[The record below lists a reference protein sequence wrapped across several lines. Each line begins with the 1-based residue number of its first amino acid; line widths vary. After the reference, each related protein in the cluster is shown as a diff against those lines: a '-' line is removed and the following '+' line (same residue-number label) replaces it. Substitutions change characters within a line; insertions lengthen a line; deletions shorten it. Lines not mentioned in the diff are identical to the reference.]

1 MEIIMRDFLY
11 ILLYILLRFFVFCIE
26 SPSFIWRNY
35 YLACFLLNHW
45 LVIYMLRMYL
55 PRFSIGLVKQNT
67 SMTSSFLPSVSY
79 SLNFAVFFFLISFWP
94 ILYRLSRREWERFL
108 RWVKKLPSPPKFC
121 FLFKVLLS
129 IFYLSSFH
137 LIRSCGQFS
146 SGQNVLRLWIMM
158 SYQRI
163 VWCLL
168 LSWEVIPN
176 FHVLAS
182 SSLAL

>member
-79 SLNFAVFFFLISFWP
+79 SLNFAVFFFF
-94 ILYRLSRREWERFL
+94 
-108 RWVKKLPSPPKFC
+108 
-121 FLFKVLLS
+121 FLFLFGQYCIDYHEENERDFWDGWRNFPAPLS
-129 IFYLSSFH
+129 FV
-137 LIRSCGQFS
+137 FS
-146 SGQNVLRLWIMM
+146 LRF
-158 SYQRI
+158 
-163 VWCLL
+163 C
-168 LSWEVIPN
+168 
-176 FHVLAS
+176 
-182 SSLAL
+182 